1 MKHRAFGFDR
11 TCTCARRHA
20 VIGASSATGRAYPRR
35 ARGDRTRELDAFG
48 TTKQHCAFGA
58 CESHRRQSGGT
69 RYSSGMHC
77 ALCKEMLALR
87 LQDGGQTVT

>member
-48 TTKQHCAFGA
+48 TTKQHCAFG
-58 CESHRRQSGGT
+58 T